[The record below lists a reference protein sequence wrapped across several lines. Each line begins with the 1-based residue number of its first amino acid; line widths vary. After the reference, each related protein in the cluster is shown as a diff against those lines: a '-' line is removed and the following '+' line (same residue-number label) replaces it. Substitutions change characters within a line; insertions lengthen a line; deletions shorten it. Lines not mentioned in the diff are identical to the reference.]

1 MDTNQDLWGKTPAH
15 YALADFRP
23 MVQTAKDS
31 YQAAESALLAVMEGQ
46 AHNAEKVI
54 LADGVDALTDDDI
67 AAVLAYF
74 LLRGEDNLLL
84 RDEAKSSPGS
94 RLMHTAGEALRGCG
108 KWMITRPW
116 APVLEADMSRVWTR
130 KSKPVDVEPVLEDI
144 LLALSRHWND
154 EPMMLITKSP
164 KEQWHLTA
172 AHEGEWM
179 VIPLPVTLARGY
191 GPFKA
196 QNLQDALEGIRDKR

>member
-23 MVQTAKDS
+23 MVQAAKDS
-31 YQAAESALLAVMEGQ
+31 SQAAESALLAVMEGQ

-67 AAVLAYF
+67 AAVLTYF
-74 LLRGEDNLLL
+74 LLRA
-84 RDEAKSSPGS
+84 EAKSSPGS
-94 RLMHTAGEALRGCG
+94 RLMRTAGEALRGYG
-108 KWMITRPW
+108 KWMVTRPW
-116 APVLEADMSRVWTR
+116 APVLEADMGRVWTR
-130 KSKPVDVEPVLEDI
+130 KSKPVDVEPALEDI

-172 AHEGEWM
+172 ARDGEDERM
-179 VIPLPVTLARGY
+179 VIPLPGTLAKGY

-196 QNLQDALEGIRDKR
+196 QSLQDALEGIRDKR